1 MSVIPVT
8 ERLGTTR
15 LGYTLA
21 VDICG
26 KSVQVK
32 GNIERV
38 IMTGMVHEIGVAV
51 QGRKHQTIRR
61 VKVLEDRRRD
71 GQSLSHVIATRREK
85 AAAEIIAVLEVGGCI
100 VHIGRCQ

>member
-15 LGYTLA
+15 LGDTLA
-21 VDICG
+21 VGICG

-38 IMTGMVHEIGVAV
+38 IMAGMVHEIGVAI
-51 QGRKHQTIRR
+51 QRRKHQTISRL
-61 VKVLEDRRRD
+61 KILEDRRRD
-71 GQSLSHVIATRREK
+71 GQSLSHVIATGREK
-85 AAAEIIAVLEVGGCI
+85 AAAEIIAILEVWRRI
-100 VHIGRCQ
+100 VHIGGCQ